1 MRSSPTTCRPPALGK
16 WVSAVARRT
25 PSLCHGRGRSYCR
38 HHPSAAYSNRSWR
51 RCGLLPPDLAPC
63 DATLD
68 ADVLLVVCRVP
79 VPPRDRRVG
88 GVIRLGADR
97 ENLQLGA
104 GPGGID
110 QRLATVC
117 LVLSD
122 RHYVRPPL
130 RSVAIEVETVEV
142 VLNGERRVPVGVAA
156 VDLGGGKRPLL
167 GSVRQRIETVGQQVQ
182 LETGE
187 DRMERE
193 VAVLLLDE
201 LLAVVKLRYVADRA
215 G

>member
-1 MRSSPTTCRPPALGK
+1 GGATRENVQCVPVRGGFA
-16 WVSAVARRT
+16 
-25 PSLCHGRGRSYCR
+25 GR
-38 HHPSAAYSNRSWR
+38 
-51 RCGLLPPDLAPC
+51 LAPGC
-63 DATLD
+63 LLL
-68 ADVLLVVCRVP
+68 AD
-79 VPPRDRRVG
+79 G
-88 GVIRLGADR
+88 
-97 ENLQLGA
+97 
-104 GPGGID
+104 
-110 QRLATVC
+110 
-117 LVLSD
+117 
-122 RHYVRPPL
+122 HYVRPPL

-193 VAVLLLDE
+193 VAVLFLDE

-215 G
+215 GLGNRSDSTR